1 MTNVVQFKRKVV
13 VEAPKT
19 KWDEVYNQCG
29 EFPEYK
35 LVALMLAMSWCY
47 QTGQGQIGDR
57 LLAAARASGSSPA
70 EGSFTSPTAASSNR
84 RCPPTSRASPSP
96 RSTATTTAAS
106 CC

>member
-47 QTGQGQIGDR
+47 QTGQGPIGDR
-57 LLAAARASGSSPA
+57 LLAAARASGFSPFVQLEKELGDAIERIDMKVAMYGTEAQRA
-70 EGSFTSPTAASSNR
+70 EK
-84 RCPPTSRASPSP
+84 
-96 RSTATTTAAS
+96 
-106 CC
+106 